1 MNCFYCNSLIEED
14 EPVCSHCGADNKAY
28 HMIIQS
34 SNIYYN
40 EGLNRAKIR
49 DLYGAAESLNR
60 SLRYNKYHIDA
71 RNLLGLVYFE
81 VGETV
86 LALREWVI
94 SKNLSPENNEADT
107 YLHEIQYGP
116 GMLEKLDQT
125 TKKFNQAIAYCEQ
138 GNRDLARIQLRR
150 VLGNNPKMVRAHQL
164 LALLCMQDGEY
175 DEARKSLNAASKIDV
190 KNQMTVTY
198 MQEVKA
204 VLKAKNA
211 AANKKKRK
219 NDVIGFQDGN
229 DTVMMPRQTFME
241 ALDNSKSGMINILVG
256 AGLGLLICIF
266 LIVPTV
272 RQNANS
278 SAANALVN
286 ANEDAVSTQTT
297 VTSLK
302 KQVADLKE
310 QLKAYEGKGDLATSY
325 EKLLEAQAAY
335 SKNDLATASVA
346 MDTVNRDLLDTQGQA
361 LYDTIVISTNDYKMS
376 ENYNM
381 GNSQMLSKDY
391 QNAIQSFLIV
401 VGIDE
406 KYKDGQA
413 LYSLAECY
421 SNVWDFKNAMT
432 YYSKVVELFPNTNK
446 ASASQS
452 KIDQINAAT
461 AANGTAATGTATNGT
476 VTNGTVTNATVT
488 TTQ

>member
-1 MNCFYCNSLIEED
+1 
-14 EPVCSHCGADNKAY
+14 
-28 HMIIQS
+28 
-34 SNIYYN
+34 
-40 EGLNRAKIR
+40 
-49 DLYGAAESLNR
+49 
-60 SLRYNKYHIDA
+60 
-71 RNLLGLVYFE
+71 
-81 VGETV
+81 
-86 LALREWVI
+86 
-94 SKNLSPENNEADT
+94 
-107 YLHEIQYGP
+107 
-116 GMLEKLDQT
+116 
-125 TKKFNQAIAYCEQ
+125 
-138 GNRDLARIQLRR
+138 
-150 VLGNNPKMVRAHQL
+150 
-164 LALLCMQDGEY
+164 
-175 DEARKSLNAASKIDV
+175 
-190 KNQMTVTY
+190 
-198 MQEVKA
+198 
-204 VLKAKNA
+204 
-211 AANKKKRK
+211 
-219 NDVIGFQDGN
+219 
-229 DTVMMPRQTFME
+229 ME
-241 ALDNSKSGMINILVG
+241 
-256 AGLGLLICIF
+256 
-266 LIVPTV
+266 
-272 RQNANS
+272 
-278 SAANALVN
+278 N

-476 VTNGTVTNATVT
+476 VTNGTVTNGTVT